1 MRLHVYALSLFLTGS
16 AFAAEGY
23 LRQPALHGDTVVF
36 AAEGDLWSV
45 GAGGGVARRLT
56 THPGTEGFPSI
67 SPDGSRV
74 AFTASYDGNSDVF
87 VVPLAGGEP
96 RRMTWHPA
104 SDQVVGWAPDGNS
117 VLFRS
122 NREMPHGDP
131 ELFSVA
137 ADGSEVTKLPLGW
150 AGRIA
155 VEPGTGRWAFTRTS
169 TETFTWKRYRGGTAS
184 DIWVGD
190 PAKADFRNVTNFEGT
205 DAFPMWHDGKI
216 WFLSDQGGTAELWSM
231 NPDGSDRTRRT
242 NVAPWDVR
250 TPSIAPDGRI
260 VFVVAG
266 DVHLY
271 DPRTGKE
278 AKVAI
283 DLPSDRIL
291 ARARYPEAVRWMS
304 GIDLS
309 ADGERLAI
317 TTRGEVF
324 SVPVKKGVTLPVT
337 RGSGAR
343 ERGAS
348 FSHDGKSIVY
358 VTDASREEEIRSID
372 AWGRGESRSIQPPA
386 EGGWH
391 FPPVPSPDGKWIAY
405 GDGTQTLWVV
415 PAAGG
420 APVQVDR
427 SPQEEIRQYAWSPDG
442 RWLAY
447 AKTAANNYSSI
458 FLFDASGK
466 AVHRVTTDTTNDR
479 WPAWDPAGR
488 YLYFLSDRF
497 TNPIVGSVDWNNVD
511 FRQTRPFAVALRR
524 DVPDP
529 FADLAGLPPKDEPKK
544 EKGKDKDEKKDE
556 PPKPVEIDLEGLGDR
571 IVAFPVD
578 LGYYAGLL
586 ATEKSVFF
594 AAVPAKG
601 MAEQP
606 GLFEEGEPDAT
617 LLIFDLEKKKAK
629 PFLEGISDFV
639 LAPKAGKIAVV
650 KKPGEIFVVPADA
663 PPSPDSLGEAAVD
676 LSGVVVELD
685 PREEWTQI
693 YYQAWREMRDFYWDP
708 GMGGVDWKGIRDRYA
723 TLLPRLAIRDD
734 LRDLLGEV
742 IGELATSHTYT
753 WGGDPG
759 VSVKGVPTGLLG
771 ADLVRDGA
779 AFKITRIYR
788 GDPADNIRSP
798 LDGPGTGVREGEYV
812 LAVNHRPFAADLPF
826 EAHFEALAGKR
837 VVLTVNDKP
846 KTEGAREVV
855 VIPLPSDT
863 PLRYADWVRRNREA
877 VAAATGGKIGYVHV
891 PDMWIDGLV
900 RFNTWFYPQL
910 DKEGMIVDVRWN
922 AGGAVSQMLVERLRR
937 KVLSFDRARGGGIST
952 YPARVLNGPF
962 VVLTNEFA
970 GSDGDIFPQAVQLE
984 GLAPVIGMRS
994 WGGVVG
1000 IRGDKPLV
1008 DGGLVTHPEFA
1019 WWDPKQGWSLENR
1032 GVIPDIVVQNP
1043 PQDVARGIDAQLQ
1056 RGIEEVLKLHKEH
1069 PPVKPEFG
1077 PVEFKGRGG
1086 FRGER

>member
-1 MRLHVYALSLFLTGS
+1 MES
-16 AFAAEGY
+16 AA
-23 LRQPALHGDTVVF
+23 
-36 AAEGDLWSV
+36 
-45 GAGGGVARRLT
+45 
-56 THPGTEGFPSI
+56 
-67 SPDGSRV
+67 
-74 AFTASYDGNSDVF
+74 
-87 VVPLAGGEP
+87 
-96 RRMTWHPA
+96 
-104 SDQVVGWAPDGNS
+104 
-117 VLFRS
+117 
-122 NREMPHGDP
+122 
-131 ELFSVA
+131 
-137 ADGSEVTKLPLGW
+137 
-150 AGRIA
+150 
-155 VEPGTGRWAFTRTS
+155 GRWAFTRTS

-190 PAKADFRNVTNFEGT
+190 PRKADFRNVTDFEGT

-216 WFLSDQGGTAELWSM
+216 WFLSDRGGTADLWSM
-231 NPDGSDRTRRT
+231 NPDGSGRTRRT

-250 TPSIAPDGRI
+250 TPSMAPDGRI

-271 DPRTGKE
+271 DPRTGTEK
-278 AKVAI
+278 KVPI
-283 DLPSDRIL
+283 DLPSDRVL
-291 ARARYPEAVRWMS
+291 ARVRYPDAVKWMT

-309 ADGERLAI
+309 PDGERLAI
-317 TTRGEVF
+317 TARGEIF

-343 ERGAS
+343 ERGAT

-358 VTDASREEEIRSID
+358 ITDATREEEIRAMD
-372 AWGRGESRSIQPPA
+372 AWGRGESRSIRPPA

-415 PAAGG
+415 PSAGG
-420 APVQVDR
+420 EPWKVDR
-427 SPQEEIRQYAWSPDG
+427 SEKNEIRQYAWSPDG

-447 AKTAANNYSSI
+447 AKTDGNDYASI
-458 FLFDASGK
+458 FLFDASAK

-529 FADLAGLPPKDEPKK
+529 FAELAGMPPKDEAKGDTKK
-544 EKGKDKDEKKDE
+544 EKKEGKDKE
-556 PPKPVEIDLEGLGDR
+556 PPKPVEIDLEGLGER
-571 IVAFPVD
+571 ISAFPVD
-578 LGYYAGLL
+578 LGFYAGLL

-594 AAVPAKG
+594 AAIPPKG

-617 LLIFDLEKKKAK
+617 LMVFDLETKKAK
-629 PFLEGISDFV
+629 PFLAGITDAV

-650 KKPGEIFVVPADA
+650 KKPGEVFVVAA
-663 PPSPDSLGEAAVD
+663 EVPPSPEALAEAAVD

-685 PREEWTQI
+685 PREEWAQI
-693 YYQAWREMRDFYWDP
+693 YHQAWRETRDFYWDP

-759 VSVKGVPTGLLG
+759 VAVKGVPTGLLG
-771 ADLVRDGA
+771 ADLVREGQ
-779 AFKITRIYR
+779 AFRVARIYR
-788 GDPADNIRSP
+788 GDPADNVRSP
-798 LDGPGTGVREGEYV
+798 LDGPGAGVREGDYL
-812 LAVNHRPFAADLPF
+812 LAVNHRPFAADRPF
-826 EAHFEALAGKR
+826 EANLEALAGKR
-837 VVLTVNDKP
+837 VVLTVNDRP
-846 KTEGAREVV
+846 GMDGAREVV
-855 VIPLPSDT
+855 VVPLTDDQ

-891 PDMWIDGLV
+891 PDMWTEGLV

-922 AGGAVSQMLVERLRR
+922 GGGAVSQMLLERLRR

-970 GSDGDIFPQAVQLE
+970 GSDGDIFPHAVQLE
-984 GLAPVIGMRS
+984 KLAPVIGKRS

-1008 DGGLVTHPEFA
+1008 DGGLVTHPEYA
-1019 WWDPKQGWSLENR
+1019 WWDPKTGWSLENR
-1032 GVIPDIVVQNP
+1032 GVIPDIVVENL
-1043 PQDVARGIDAQLQ
+1043 PQDVARGVDAQLA
-1056 RGIEEVLKLHKEH
+1056 RGIEEVLRLHAAH

-1077 PVEFKGRGG
+1077 PVEFKGREG